1 MGKGKEL
8 IGVIVSDK
16 MQKTI
21 IVKVLRTYKHKKY
34 NRIIKTYKKYKAHD
48 ENNSAKTGDT
58 VSIAETRPL
67 SKDKHFRV
75 VAVLQKCRFHG
86 ETVKKGKKNDTDKID
101 S

>member
-1 MGKGKEL
+1 MGRRKEL
-8 IGVIVSDK
+8 TGVVVSDK
-16 MQKTI
+16 MQKTVV
-21 IVKVLRTYKHKKY
+21 VKVLRTYKHKKY

-48 ENNSAKTGDT
+48 ESGSAKAGDT

-75 VAVLQKCRFHG
+75 KAVLQKCRFHE
-86 ETVKKGKKNDTDKID
+86 ETVKKEKKNDTDKVD